1 MASSQILQ
9 AIDRRKK
16 KNKPAPSKE
25 KLRERERDSKNAVS
39 EPHAEH

>member
-16 KNKPAPSKE
+16 KNKANNAPQKSN
-25 KLRERERDSKNAVS
+25 RAHADSGTPTRTSNS
-39 EPHAEH
+39 GH

>member
-16 KNKPAPSKE
+16 KNKPAVAPGNRS
-25 KLRERERDSKNAVS
+25 RPEREAKALGS
-39 EPHAEH
+39 EHHNEH

>member
-25 KLRERERDSKNAVS
+25 KLRERERDTKSAGP
-39 EPHAEH
+39 ELLAEH